1 MDQQIENLKN
11 IINLIEVDTNLGI
24 KGERLSNAR
33 DIINNMISENDSKQR
48 GYFISVNDI
57 GSDNDFTRFYT
68 VLEKMTR
75 AEAIHIN
82 KEHVD
87 NNSYY
92 SRYYRDGV
100 REVSKATYNLW
111 YELAW
116 YSEIVALS
124 KRALTPMLQLSG
136 IRLDLIKQIISEL
149 RHRLGLNYKWQIVRL
164 YHK

>member
-1 MDQQIENLKN
+1 MNQQIENLKN
-11 IINLIEVDTNLGI
+11 IINLIEVDTDLDI
-24 KGERLSNAR
+24 KGERLSNAQN
-33 DIINNMISENDSKQR
+33 IINNMIFENDSKR
-48 GYFISVNDI
+48 GGYFISVNDI
-57 GSDNDFTRFYT
+57 GPDNDFTRFYT

-75 AEAIHIN
+75 ADAIKIN
-82 KEHVD
+82 KENSD
-87 NNSYY
+87 DSSYY
-92 SRYYRDGV
+92 ARYRDGI

-136 IRLDLIKQIISEL
+136 IKLDLIKQMISKL